1 MTNYEKIKSM
11 SFDEMAGFLLNFDP
25 CNVCPSSDE
34 DGYCTYGPP
43 FDCIAA
49 LKNWLKAESEEE

>member
-11 SFDEMAGFLLNFDP
+11 SFDEMYKFLDSSVLLLCEACPTN
-25 CNVCPSSDE
+25 CNGKCS
-34 DGYCTYGPP
+34 
-43 FDCIAA
+43 IA